1 MAYATVEDV
10 ERGFRTLDEDE
21 QTKCEALLD
30 EADILIDAVASSA
43 AADAKKV
50 VECRIVRRALGD
62 GTPSASAFPMG
73 STQGTMSALG
83 YSQSWTLSNGA
94 AGELY
99 IGKTERQILG
109 LGNKIGTSNP
119 YGDIS

>member
-10 ERGFRTLDEDE
+10 EKGFRELDETE
-21 QTKCEALLD
+21 QTKCEALLE

-43 AADAKKV
+43 EDTAKKV
-50 VECRIVRRALGD
+50 AECRMVRRALGD
-62 GTPSASAFPMG
+62 GSPSASAFPMG
-73 STQGTMSALG
+73 STQGSMSALG
-83 YSQSWTLSNGA
+83 YSQSWTLTNGS

-109 LGNKIGTSNP
+109 LGNRIGTSNP
-119 YGDIS
+119 YGEVS